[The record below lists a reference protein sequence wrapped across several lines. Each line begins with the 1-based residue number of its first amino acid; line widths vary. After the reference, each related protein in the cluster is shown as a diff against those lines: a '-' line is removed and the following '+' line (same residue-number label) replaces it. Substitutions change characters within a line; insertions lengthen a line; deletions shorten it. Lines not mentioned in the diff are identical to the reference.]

1 MSANVHANGVD
12 PSGPIYAD
20 IMKSTTPVTGDNNKA
35 ASSNNYNN
43 NDTVIYSDLQN
54 PDSPD
59 VYENVARSR

>member
-1 MSANVHANGVD
+1 MSNGVD
-12 PSGPIYAD
+12 TSGPIYAD
-20 IMKSTTPVTGDNNKA
+20 IVKSTTPVTGENDKA